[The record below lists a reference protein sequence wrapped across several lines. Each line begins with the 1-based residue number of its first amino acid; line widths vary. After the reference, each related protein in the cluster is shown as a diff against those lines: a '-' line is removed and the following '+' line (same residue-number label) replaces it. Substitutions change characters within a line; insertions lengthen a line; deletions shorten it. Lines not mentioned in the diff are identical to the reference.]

1 MQWLLLRQD
10 RDGVFRG
17 AIRGAG
23 IIHRAPYSG
32 GLMGGTMMEL
42 LAPAGNLEMVKAAVD
57 SGANSIYVG
66 PRGWSRRRDAYELS
80 DEAVREAI
88 VIAHDGGAKLRI
100 AVNTNMQSREV
111 PPLLEKMQAYV
122 AWGVDGAIMTD
133 LGAIAH
139 VHRRFPDLGL
149 HASIGANIL
158 NNEGRQVYGAVGVE
172 RGVRDPKLMLKE
184 LA

>member
-17 AIRGAG
+17 GSGGAG
-23 IIHRAPYSG
+23 MIQRAPYSG
-32 GLMGGTMMEL
+32 GLMGGNMMEL
-42 LAPAGNLEMVKAAVD
+42 LARAGNLEIVKVAVE

-80 DEAVREAI
+80 DDAVREAI

-139 VHRRFPDLGL
+139 VHRRFPHLAI
-149 HASIGANIL
+149 HARIGAHIL
-158 NNEGRQVYGAVGVE
+158 NKEDVKVY
-172 RGVRDPKLMLKE
+172 
-184 LA
+184 

>member
-1 MQWLLLRQD
+1 
-10 RDGVFRG
+10 
-17 AIRGAG
+17 
-23 IIHRAPYSG
+23 
-32 GLMGGTMMEL
+32 MMEL
-42 LAPAGNLEMVKAAVD
+42 LAPAGNLEMVEAAVE

-88 VIAHDGGAKLRI
+88 AIAHDGGAKLRI
-100 AVNTNMQSREV
+100 AVNTNMQSREI
-111 PPLLEKMQAYV
+111 PPLLEKMDTYV

-139 VHRRFPDLGL
+139 VHRRFPDLVI

-158 NNEGRQVYGAVGVE
+158 NNEDVKFYRSLGVTQVVADTKLSLKAVSYTHLTL
-172 RGVRDPKLMLKE
+172 PTK
-184 LA
+184 A

>member
-1 MQWLLLRQD
+1 
-10 RDGVFRG
+10 
-17 AIRGAG
+17 
-23 IIHRAPYSG
+23 
-32 GLMGGTMMEL
+32 MGGTMMEL

-111 PPLLEKMQAYV
+111 PPLLEKMQTYV

-139 VHRRFPDLGL
+139 VHRRVPDLVI
-149 HASIGANIL
+149 HVSICANIV
-158 NNEGRQVYGAVGVE
+158 NNEDVKFDRWLGVTQGLADTKLTLRE
-172 RGVRDPKLMLKE
+172 FCLARSSVDGVDGQ
-184 LA
+184 